1 MIEGIEAA
9 FPTVAL
15 RRKPVLRGLH
25 QLRVLR
31 SPASYSQAHRQV
43 EKPPRLEQCLVE
55 AVNHCGMMIVG
66 DGQVESVSGPNPVS
80 NRPRYRL
87 ARPKSS
93 AVGKRMEKVS
103 STTASNRASARSA
116 AWASRL

>member
-25 QLRVLR
+25 PLRALR

-66 DGQVESVSGPNPVS
+66 DGQVESVSGPQSGFEPAEI
-80 NRPRYRL
+80 PL
-87 ARPKSS
+87 
-93 AVGKRMEKVS
+93 GKTKIVC
-103 STTASNRASARSA
+103 
-116 AWASRL
+116 SR

>member
-25 QLRVLR
+25 PLRALR

-66 DGQVESVSGPNPVS
+66 DGHV
-80 NRPRYRL
+80 
-87 ARPKSS
+87 A
-93 AVGKRMEKVS
+93 A
-103 STTASNRASARSA
+103 TAAGAERD
-116 AWASRL
+116 